1 MLTPYHGMSCAW
13 YRTIAVFVVLLL
25 AATSARPG
33 MAADDTHSMQAIILA
48 QMEAF
53 KRDDGAAAFAFASP
67 GIRSMFGSAER
78 FMHMVRSGYPQV
90 YRPQSIEFRDV
101 VEFRSLRH
109 RWSMSSVK
117 TARPYSRSIPWS
129 GSLMEAGEST
139 AAIF

>member
-1 MLTPYHGMSCAW
+1 
-13 YRTIAVFVVLLL
+13 
-25 AATSARPG
+25 

-101 VEFRSLRH
+101 VEFRSAPAQVVHVIGQDGKAVLALYPMERQ
-109 RWSMSSVK
+109 
-117 TARPYSRSIPWS
+117 PD
-129 GSLMEAGEST
+129 GSWRINGCYLLKSPDAG
-139 AAIF
+139 A